1 MSKFRIVCYALGLA
15 AMALPL
21 SMNASAATL
30 AQQCGAF
37 GIVTYDPA
45 PVDGYAAWAEEN
57 GIDGEWDDMS
67 GGIYNAF
74 RYVFGQPTG
83 DFALI
88 TGIDVGES
96 EVVITTPAV
105 VKSDGVTVS
114 VVESS
119 DVAGKTVTATKAVD
133 ASGITEF
140 AKDSAATSRFYR
152 LSAEETE

>member
-15 AMALPL
+15 ALALPL

-83 DFALI
+83 DYALI
-88 TGIDVGES
+88 TGIAVGES

-105 VKSDGVTVS
+105 VNSDGVTVT

-119 DVAGKTVTATKAVD
+119 DVAGETVTDTKEL
-133 ASGITEF
+133 TEEGRAGF
-140 AKDSAATSRFYR
+140 TKDSAAESRFYR
-152 LSAEETE
+152 LKAEVTE

>member
-1 MSKFRIVCYALGLA
+1 MNMPKSCALCA
-15 AMALPL
+15 AAIATLIL
-21 SMNASAATL
+21 SANASAATL
-30 AQQCGAF
+30 ARQSGAF
-37 GIVTYDPA
+37 GIITYDPA
-45 PVDGYAAWAEEN
+45 PAYGYAAWAEEN

-105 VKSDGVTVS
+105 VNSDGVTVS
-114 VVESS
+114 AVESS
-119 DVAGKTVTATKAVD
+119 DLAGKMVTDTKALE
-133 ASGITEF
+133 AEGHAEF
-140 AKDSAATSRFYR
+140 TKSDETPRFYR
-152 LSAEETE
+152 LKAAEAE